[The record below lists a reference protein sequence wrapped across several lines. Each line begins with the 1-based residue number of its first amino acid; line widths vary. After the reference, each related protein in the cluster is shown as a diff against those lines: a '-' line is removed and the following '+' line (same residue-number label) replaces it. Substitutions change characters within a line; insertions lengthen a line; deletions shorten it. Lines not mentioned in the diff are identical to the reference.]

1 MAMGPG
7 KYDAICTEARLKTQ
21 ATGVALVVI
30 QGEHGSGFS
39 VQAPDTMTR
48 LLPVLLRRMADE
60 IERSFQQDDERPSLT
75 AIKKD
80 RP

>member
-1 MAMGPG
+1 
-7 KYDAICTEARLKTQ
+7 
-21 ATGVALVVI
+21 
-30 QGEHGSGFS
+30 
-39 VQAPDTMTR
+39 
-48 LLPVLLRRMADE
+48 MADE